1 MPEQYIL
8 EMKNITKSFASNMV
22 LDDINISVMP
32 GEIRAL
38 IGENGAGKST
48 LMKILGGLYSADKG
62 TVIINGEKT
71 SIHSVEDAKKYGIG
85 FIHQEINNV
94 QSLSIAENMF
104 LGREPRNV
112 IGLVDYKKLYGE
124 SSKALVESG
133 LNLDPHQLLSELSVA
148 QQQLVEIARA
158 INEKSRILIMDEPTA
173 ALTNLEVDHLFGEI
187 RRLKENGVAI
197 IYISHRME
205 ETFAVC
211 DTVSVLRDGKFIG
224 TKKTCDTDEDELIS
238 MMVGREIDTIYGERH
253 TKGKDILLE
262 VRHLTTKKVKDIN
275 FTLKRGEILGFSG
288 LVGAGRTEVAL
299 GLFGID
305 PILSGEIYIEGKKI
319 NIRKPADAIRSGIAL
334 VPEERKTQGLI
345 LNHSIGENLSF
356 QVINSF
362 IRRLKVDKKKEK
374 QIIHEYK
381 EKLSIKM
388 SSVDQLASELSGG
401 NQQKVVIS
409 KWLAAKPKILI
420 LDEPTRGIDV
430 GAKAEIYK
438 LMNEL
443 VNEGISIIMLSS
455 EMPEV
460 INNSSRIAVMSEG
473 KLVTILDP
481 EKDDISQE
489 NILSYAVTGGR

>member
-158 INEKSRILIMDEPTA
+158 INEKSRILIMDEP
-173 ALTNLEVDHLFGEI
+173 D
-187 RRLKENGVAI
+187 RK
-197 IYISHRME
+197 
-205 ETFAVC
+205 
-211 DTVSVLRDGKFIG
+211 SV
-224 TKKTCDTDEDELIS
+224 
-238 MMVGREIDTIYGERH
+238 V
-253 TKGKDILLE
+253 
-262 VRHLTTKKVKDIN
+262 
-275 FTLKRGEILGFSG
+275 
-288 LVGAGRTEVAL
+288 
-299 GLFGID
+299 
-305 PILSGEIYIEGKKI
+305 
-319 NIRKPADAIRSGIAL
+319 
-334 VPEERKTQGLI
+334 
-345 LNHSIGENLSF
+345 
-356 QVINSF
+356 
-362 IRRLKVDKKKEK
+362 
-374 QIIHEYK
+374 
-381 EKLSIKM
+381 
-388 SSVDQLASELSGG
+388 
-401 NQQKVVIS
+401 
-409 KWLAAKPKILI
+409 
-420 LDEPTRGIDV
+420 
-430 GAKAEIYK
+430 
-438 LMNEL
+438 
-443 VNEGISIIMLSS
+443 
-455 EMPEV
+455 
-460 INNSSRIAVMSEG
+460 
-473 KLVTILDP
+473 
-481 EKDDISQE
+481 
-489 NILSYAVTGGR
+489 